1 MNNNDDDLDELVKQL
16 KKDSIEIKK
25 IQKKPHIDINDD
37 NINDYIMKKVG
48 SLVENGVDTIDVLKE
63 SVLAGGDSKDIESF
77 SELYKAVTGA
87 LDVLNKIN
95 IQNKKSKITK
105 EIKQMDIEQRQLEG
119 PKSNNTNILVATR
132 EEIIKGFLCSNK
144 KIIEAQYDESDKSD
158 EIDEINENNK
168 GDNDE

>member
-1 MNNNDDDLDELVKQL
+1 MNNNDDDDLDELVKQL

-25 IQKKPHIDINDD
+25 IQKKPLVDINDD

-132 EEIIKGFLCSNK
+132 EEIIKGFLCDNK
-144 KIIEAQYDESDKSD
+144 KIFEAQYDESDKSD
-158 EIDEINENNK
+158 EIDENNK